1 MGGMVAA
8 GTVSVTSRQ
17 LAFAQQGTPAAV
29 EAMGTPAAVGGATPG
44 YGLVRVR
51 KTPTPELNQAI
62 HPHVMHIFLPLIET
76 VPGHFGYVFA
86 FDDADPTAS
95 ITVTFLADEAAAVA
109 SGEAAQEFVDGLD
122 PRFVTETPV
131 SQGGPLRIFE
141 MTGRPASELPPFLHG
156 CYLTVRQRENA
167 PGADIEAL
175 VAETTNVLTP
185 TLAAMEG
192 FVLYAWMQVEN
203 GRVALNIWE
212 TMEQLEAG
220 NQAVA
225 DYVAQNTAQT
235 TTGDPIV
242 NTGMIDYADFGH

>member
-1 MGGMVAA
+1 M
-8 GTVSVTSRQ
+8 
-17 LAFAQQGTPAAV
+17 
-29 EAMGTPAAVGGATPG
+29 
-44 YGLVRVR
+44 
-51 KTPTPELNQAI
+51 
-62 HPHVMHIFLPLIET
+62 
-76 VPGHFGYVFA
+76 
-86 FDDADPTAS
+86 
-95 ITVTFLADEAAAVA
+95 A
-109 SGEAAQEFVDGLD
+109 SGEAAQGFVDGLD

-141 MTGRPASELPPFLHG
+141 MTDRPASELPPFLHG

-167 PGADIEAL
+167 PGADMEAV
-175 VAETTNVLTP
+175 VAGATDVLTP

-225 DYVAQNTAQT
+225 DYLAANTVQT

-242 NTGMIDYADFGH
+242 NTGTIDYADFGH